1 MLSVLIPVYRYDV
14 RDLVREL
21 HRQCLRLPGQIP
33 FEIRLLDDGSGESY
47 CKINSELSEL
57 EYVVWE
63 ESPVNMGRSKV
74 RNAMSE
80 KAKYDWLWFLDC
92 DGDAVINPQLA
103 STFWNAR
110 KEDTLISGGRIYQTD
125 APENERLYLHW
136 LWGSQRELLD
146 PEIRMKDPVTNFLS
160 NNFIIHRSLLEK
172 IPFDTQLLGYGYE
185 DTLFAAEL
193 TKAGYKIQHINNPV
207 LHAGLE
213 NSKDFLSK
221 IEESLDN
228 LFRLKE
234 LCAEKGISFPVR
246 SKLMLLYRL
255 INFPLFRPFFAK
267 WFIRNKPH
275 WRNQLLGKNPS
286 LSIFDLYRLAF
297 LLDQ

>member
-1 MLSVLIPVYRYDV
+1 MLSVLIPVFRYDV

-21 HRQCLRLPGQIP
+21 HRQCLQLEIP
-33 FEIRLLDDGSGESY
+33 FEIRLLDDGSGESF
-47 CKINSELSEL
+47 CRINSEISEL
-57 EYVVWE
+57 EHVVWE
-63 ESPVNMGRSKV
+63 ESLVNTGRSKV
-74 RNAMSE
+74 RNDLSE
-80 KAKYDWLWFLDC
+80 KAKYDWFWFLDC
-92 DGDAVINPQLA
+92 DGDARVNPELA

-110 KEDTLISGGRIYQTD
+110 KEDTLISGGRVYQVV

-146 PEIRMKDPVTNFLS
+146 PEIRMKDPVTSFLS
-160 NNFIIHRSLLEK
+160 NNFIIHRTLLEK
-172 IPFDTQLLGYGYE
+172 IPFDTQLVGYGYE

-193 TKAGYKIQHINNPV
+193 INAGYKIQHIKNPV

-213 NSKDFLSK
+213 NSKDFLNK

-246 SKLMLLYRL
+246 SKLMLLFRL
-255 INFPLFRPFFAK
+255 IHFPLFRPFFAK
-267 WFIRNKPH
+267 WFIRNQPH
-275 WRNQLLGKNPS
+275 WRNQLLGRKPH
-286 LSIFDLYRLAF
+286 LRIFDLYRLAYM
-297 LLDQ
+297 LNQ

>member
-21 HRQCLRLPGQIP
+21 HHQCLQLEIP

-47 CKINSELSEL
+47 CKINTEISELDN
-57 EYVVWE
+57 VFWD
-63 ESPVNMGRSKV
+63 ESPLNTGRSKV
-74 RNAMSE
+74 RNTLSTSAN
-80 KAKYDWLWFLDC
+80 YDWLWFLDC
-92 DGDAVINPQLA
+92 DGDARINNQLA
-103 STFWNAR
+103 STFWSVR
-110 KEDTLISGGRIYQTD
+110 KEDTLISGGRVYQTE

-136 LWGSQRELLD
+136 LWGSKRELLD
-146 PEIRMKDPVTNFLS
+146 PEIRMKDPVTTFLS

-172 IPFDTQLLGYGYE
+172 IPFETQLVGYGYE

-193 TKAGYKIQHINNPV
+193 IEAGFKIQHINNPV

-213 NSKDFLSK
+213 NSKDFLNK

-234 LCAEKGISFPVR
+234 LCSSKGISFPVR

-275 WRNQLLGKNPS
+275 WRNQLVGKNPS
-286 LSIFDLYRLAF
+286 LQVFDLYRLAF

>member
-21 HRQCLRLPGQIP
+21 HRQCLQLEIL

-47 CKINSELSEL
+47 CKINSGISEL
-57 EYVVWE
+57 EHVVWG
-63 ESPVNMGRSKV
+63 ESPVNTGRSKV
-74 RNAMSE
+74 RNTLS
-80 KAKYDWLWFLDC
+80 KNAKYDWLWFLDC
-92 DGDAVINPQLA
+92 DGDARINSELA

-110 KEDTLISGGRIYQTD
+110 KEDTLISGGRVYQAD

-146 PEIRMKDPVTNFLS
+146 PEIRMKAPVTTFLS

-172 IPFDTQLLGYGYE
+172 IPFETQLVGYGYE

-193 TKAGYKIQHINNPV
+193 IAAGFKIQHINNPV

-213 NSKDFLSK
+213 NMKDFLNK

-234 LCAEKGISFPVR
+234 LCSEKRITFPVR

-255 INFPLFRPFFAK
+255 IHFPLFRPFFAK

-275 WRNQLLGKNPS
+275 WRNQLLGKNPN
-286 LSIFDLYRLAF
+286 LQVFDLYRLAF

>member
-1 MLSVLIPVYRYDV
+1 MLSVLIPVFRYDV

-21 HRQCLRLPGQIP
+21 HRQCLQLEIP
-33 FEIRLLDDGSGESY
+33 FEIRLLDDGSGESF
-47 CKINSELSEL
+47 CRINSEISEL
-57 EYVVWE
+57 EHVVWE
-63 ESPVNMGRSKV
+63 ESPVNTGRSKV
-74 RNAMSE
+74 RNTLSK
-80 KAKYDWLWFLDC
+80 KAKYDWFWFLDC
-92 DGDAVINPQLA
+92 DGDARVNPELA

-110 KEDTLISGGRIYQTD
+110 KEDTVISGGRVYQSK

-146 PEIRMKDPVTNFLS
+146 PEIRMKDPVTSFLS
-160 NNFIIHRSLLEK
+160 NNFIIHRTLLEK
-172 IPFDTQLLGYGYE
+172 IPFDTQLVGYGYE

-193 TKAGYKIQHINNPV
+193 INAGYKIQHIKNPV

-213 NSKDFLSK
+213 NSKDFLNK

-246 SKLMLLYRL
+246 SKLMLLFRL
-255 INFPLFRPFFAK
+255 IHFPLFRPFFAK
-267 WFIRNKPH
+267 WFIRNQPH
-275 WRNQLLGKNPS
+275 WRNQLLGRKPH
-286 LSIFDLYRLAF
+286 LRIFDLYRLAYM
-297 LLDQ
+297 LNQ

>member
-21 HRQCLRLPGQIP
+21 HRQCLQLEIP
-33 FEIRLLDDGSGESY
+33 FEIRLLDDGSGESF
-47 CKINSELSEL
+47 CKINAELSEL
-57 EYVVWE
+57 EYVVLE
-63 ESPVNMGRSKV
+63 ESPVNLGRSKV
-74 RNAMSE
+74 RNTLSE

-92 DGDAVINPQLA
+92 DGDARINPELA

-110 KEDTLISGGRIYQTD
+110 KEDTLISGGRVYQ
-125 APENERLYLHW
+125 AVGPENERLYLHW

-146 PEIRMKDPVTNFLS
+146 PEIRMKDPVTTFLS
-160 NNFIIHRSLLEK
+160 NNFIIHFSILEK
-172 IPFDTQLLGYGYE
+172 IPFETQLLGYGYE

-193 TKAGYKIQHINNPV
+193 TKAGYHIQHINNPV

-234 LCAEKGISFPVR
+234 LCKDKGIHFPVR

-275 WRNQLLGKNPS
+275 WRNQLLGKKPS